1 MILALHML
9 MLFCIDLVPKKLNQK
24 ITKILLFKSNIELQM
39 DWYEAMLS
47 QSPKS
52 SMPTLRVRMA
62 VNLSLWSESG
72 IPGEMKWN
80 GMDLGQ
86 MAQKN
91 GQI

>member
-1 MILALHML
+1 
-9 MLFCIDLVPKKLNQK
+9 
-24 ITKILLFKSNIELQM
+24 M